1 LVAGRLAEFA
11 ALLVEPNPETALL
24 VKDVGHVQAAGR
36 RNLLTLNM
44 LSMCGFGL
52 GARATK

>member
-1 LVAGRLAEFA
+1 VAGHLAEPA

-24 VKDVGHVQAAGR
+24 VKDVGHVQAARR

-44 LSMCGFGL
+44 GSMCGFGL
-52 GARATK
+52 DARATK

>member
-1 LVAGRLAEFA
+1 VVAGHLAEPA

-24 VKDVGHVQAAGR
+24 VKDVGHVQAARR

-44 LSMCGFGL
+44 GSMCGFGL
-52 GARATK
+52 DARATK